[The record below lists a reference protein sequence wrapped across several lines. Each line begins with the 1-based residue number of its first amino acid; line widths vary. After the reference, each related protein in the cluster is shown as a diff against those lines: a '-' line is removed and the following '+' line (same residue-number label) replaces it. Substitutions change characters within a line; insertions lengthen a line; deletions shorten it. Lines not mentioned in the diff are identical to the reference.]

1 MNKLIRFVWD
11 YTSYVVRGGPKFYAW
26 LASLG
31 VLIAIW
37 AYCFGVQITE
47 GLAVTGLTSQ
57 VSDGLYLGNVI
68 FLVGVAA
75 AAVTVVFPA
84 YVYHHKALHEVTVL
98 GEMVAIAAVMMCNMF
113 VLAHMGRPDRLWHLL
128 PIIGIYNVPNSMI
141 AFDVLA
147 LNGYLLLNLVGG
159 FYFLYTKYTGG
170 RINKSWY
177 LPLIYVSIVWAL
189 SIHTVTAFFINT
201 MPARPHW
208 NHAIMPIQFITTA
221 FAAGPGLIILMFLV
235 IRRNT
240 KLWIADEAIDLLSTI
255 MTYCLGI
262 ALFLLMSEIVTE
274 LYLPSEHTL
283 GLQYLMFGVHGLNTL
298 VPWFWA
304 SLAANVVAFVMLL
317 IPRVRKNY
325 RLLPVACVL
334 AFAGIWVQ
342 KGVGLLVP
350 GFIPTPIG
358 EFTNYSPTAIEIFVT
373 LGNWA
378 IGFFIL
384 TILVK
389 GAVGI
394 LLGEVKY
401 ASAPWEVSGDVVPF
415 YRPSF
420 EPAKMQPWAP
430 SSDPGARLEAGDDA
444 KMGSRT
450 RRQGRSERAKR
461 AGRHS

>member
-1 MNKLIRFVWD
+1 MNKLMRFGWD
-11 YTSYVVRGGPKFYAW
+11 YASYVVRGGPGFYAW
-26 LASLG
+26 MAGLG

-37 AYCFGVQITE
+37 AYCFGVQAIE
-47 GLAVTGLTSQ
+47 GLAVTGLTNQ
-57 VSDGLYLGNVI
+57 VSDGLYLGNVM

-84 YVYHHKALHEVTVL
+84 YCYHHKALHEVTVL
-98 GEMVAIAAVMMCNMF
+98 GEMVAVAAVTMCNLF
-113 VLAHMGRPDRLWHLL
+113 VLSHMGRPDRLWHML
-128 PIIGIYNVPNSMI
+128 PGIGIFNIPNSMI
-141 AFDVLA
+141 AFDVLV
-147 LNGYLLLNLVGG
+147 LNVYLLLNLGCG
-159 FYFLYTKYTGG
+159 FYFLYTKYGG
-170 RINKSWY
+170 SRVNQAWY
-177 LPLIYVSIVWAL
+177 LPFVYLSIVWAL

-208 NHAIMPIQFITTA
+208 NQAIMPIQFIATA

-240 KLWIADEAIDLLSTI
+240 KLWIANEAIDMLSTI
-255 MTYCLGI
+255 ITYCLGI

-274 LYLPSEHTL
+274 LYLPTEHAQ
-283 GLQYLMFGVHGLNTL
+283 GFEYLMFGVHGLNSL
-298 VPWFWA
+298 VPWFWV
-304 SLAANVVAFVMLL
+304 SLAANVAAFVMLL

-350 GFIPTPIG
+350 GFVPTPIG
-358 EFTNYSPTAIEIFVT
+358 EFTTYSPTALEIFVT
-373 LGNWA
+373 LGTWA
-378 IGFFIL
+378 IGLFIL

-401 ASAPWEVSGDVVPF
+401 ASAAWDGGRNMAPP
-415 YRPSF
+415 YYQPSL
-420 EPAKMQPWAP
+420 ELPAMQPWAP
-430 SSDPGARLEAGDDA
+430 SSNPVARSDA
-444 KMGSRT
+444 K
-450 RRQGRSERAKR
+450 QGWQGGRPHAARPPRAR
-461 AGRHS
+461 ITPT

>member
-1 MNKLIRFVWD
+1 MNKLIRFGVD
-11 YTSYVVRGGPKFYAW
+11 YVSYVVRGGVKYYAW

-37 AYCFGVQITE
+37 GYCFSVQIIE

-84 YVYHHKALHEVTVL
+84 HIYDQKALHEVTVL
-98 GEMVAIAAVMMCNMF
+98 GEMVAIAAVTMCNVF
-113 VLAHMGRPDRLWHLL
+113 VLSHMGRPERLWHLF

-159 FYFLYTKYTGG
+159 FYFLYTKYTGS

-189 SIHTVTAFFINT
+189 SIHTITAFFINT

-208 NHAIMPIQFITTA
+208 NHAVMPIQFIATA

-255 MTYCLGI
+255 ATYCLGI
-262 ALFLLMSEIVTE
+262 SLFLLMSEIVTE

-283 GLQYLMFGVHGLNTL
+283 GLKYLMFGVHGLDTL
-298 VPWFWA
+298 VPWFWV
-304 SLAANVVAFVMLL
+304 SLAAMSVAFVMLL

-342 KGVGLLVP
+342 KGMGLLVP
-350 GFIPTPIG
+350 GFIPSPIG

-389 GAVGI
+389 GAIGI

-401 ASAPWEVSGDVVPF
+401 ASAPWEVSHGVVPS
-415 YRPSF
+415 YQHGF
-420 EPAKMQPWAP
+420 EPAKMQPWAS
-430 SSDPGARLEAGDDA
+430 SSDPVARLEPGGDTR
-444 KMGSRT
+444 MGSRT
-450 RRQGRSERAKR
+450 RRQGRSESAKR
-461 AGRHS
+461 ERKLL

>member
-1 MNKLIRFVWD
+1 MNKLIRFGVD
-11 YTSYVVRGGPKFYAW
+11 YVSYVVKGGPGFYAW

-37 AYCFGVQITE
+37 AYCFSVQVIE

-84 YVYHHKALHEVTVL
+84 YCYHHKALHEVAVL
-98 GEMVAIAAVMMCNMF
+98 GEMVAIAAVTMCNMF
-113 VLAHMGRPDRLWHLL
+113 VLAHMGRPERLWHMF
-128 PIIGIYNVPNSMI
+128 PIVGIYNIPNSMI
-141 AFDVLA
+141 AFDVFV
-147 LNGYLLLNLVGG
+147 LNVYLLLNLVGG

-177 LPLIYVSIVWAL
+177 LPLVYVSIVWAL

-208 NHAIMPIQFITTA
+208 NHSVMPIQFITTA

-255 MTYCLGI
+255 ATFSLGI

-283 GLQYLMFGVHGLNTL
+283 GLKYLMFGVHGLNAL
-298 VPWFWA
+298 VLWFWA
-304 SLAANVVAFVMLL
+304 SLAAMVAALVMLL

-358 EFTNYSPTAIEIFVT
+358 EFTNYSPTTSEIFVT

-389 GAVGI
+389 GAVGV

-401 ASAPWEVSGDVVPF
+401 ANAPWEVSRNVVPY
-415 YRPSF
+415 YRPSSKL
-420 EPAKMQPWAP
+420 AKMHPWAP
-430 SSDPGARLEAGDDA
+430 LSDPGARLEAGDDA
-444 KMGSRT
+444 RMGNRT
-450 RRQGRSERAKR
+450 RRQGSSELAKR
-461 AGRHS
+461 ALK